1 MITTTVVSSATISPT
16 EQVTSEKLNLLGA
29 PTVTV
34 AGTADASQITDGAIN
49 AAKLADDA
57 VTNVKVDAAAA
68 ISLSKLEAVTS
79 LNVVAGSS
87 TAVAAPHELLGDVE
101 INRAASITLTNLAT
115 GALAVGDRLQIG
127 SPPIF
132 TGTVVKLGGQVSV
145 GGSLFKNFVHINAD
159 FASRGTTQF
168 NAPFTAKDVYRQPT
182 SLVVRVA
189 NPTRSFSIGSVLTGQ
204 TSAAY
209 ATVLTCSAGV
219 LVSGSNYDYTLTL
232 SNVFGFFA
240 ASEVLT
246 VDGASAAFLTSVAP
260 TSGKVAIG
268 VTYAPT
274 VSTSDYT
281 AETNV
286 LASDYVESNPTPYV
300 NATQIK
306 TSTAD
311 TSGKVLTSTGA
322 FTAPTW
328 QPPTIS
334 SPLVRG
340 GARPAIPPNFIA
352 GNAGNYVGL
361 LHASAWDVQGWQLS
375 GSDYFVYLYNAN
387 FNSTTLGNY
396 STVGGAGTPS
406 TGDIAV
412 NDIITF
418 FPKTTAP
425 GVQPFDT
432 VQTVGIEATGVASA
446 YAAYKVSAVTAQVTV
461 GSMSNV
467 RQVKLVRASDDVPVT
482 WNTSDYP
489 GNIGSTAAKALCGR
503 QAFELNG
510 GRMFKCGE
518 CASTGLLRVDPPTSG
533 QSSVGGGSFVVLFNT
548 EAAADTYCS
557 QVTASGQYAVHV
569 TLGGASTSSGTY
581 YGGWVTIPYR
591 TTRRLHFNYMDR
603 SGYTYEPREVSV
615 LVYEQ

>member
-34 AGTADASQITDGAIN
+34 AGTADASQITDGAVT
-49 AAKLADDA
+49 AAKLAGDA
-57 VTNVKVDAAAA
+57 VTNVKVAAAAA

-79 LNVVAGSS
+79 LSVVAGSS

-127 SPPIF
+127 SPSIF

-145 GGSLFKNFVHINAD
+145 GGSLFKNLTHINAD
-159 FASRGTTQF
+159 PAFRGTTQF
-168 NAPFTAKDVYRQPT
+168 NAPFTAKDVYRQPA

-189 NPTRSFSIGSVLTGQ
+189 NPTRSFSIGSVLAGQ
-204 TSAAY
+204 TSTAF

-232 SNVFGFFA
+232 SSVSGFFEL
-240 ASEVLT
+240 SEVLT
-246 VDGASAAFLTSVAP
+246 VDGAAAAFSTSVAP

-268 VTYAPT
+268 LTYAPT
-274 VSTSDYT
+274 ATTNDYT
-281 AETNV
+281 AATTV
-286 LASDYVESNPTPYV
+286 LASDYVESNPKPYV

-306 TSTAD
+306 TAAAD
-311 TSGKVLTSTGA
+311 TSGKVLTSNGA
-322 FTAPTW
+322 FTEPTW
-328 QPPTIS
+328 KSPTIS

-340 GARPAIPPNFIA
+340 GARPAIPPNFIG
-352 GNAGNYVGL
+352 GNAGNYVGV
-361 LHASAWDVQGWQLS
+361 LHASAWDVHGWQLS
-375 GSDYFVYLYNAN
+375 GSDYFVYLYNAS
-387 FNSTTLGNY
+387 FNSNTLGNS

-406 TGDIAV
+406 TGDIAA

-418 FPKTTAP
+418 FPKTTSP

-446 YAAYKVSAVTAQVTV
+446 YAAYKVSSVTVQATV
-461 GSMSNV
+461 GSMTNV
-467 RQVKLVRASDDVPVT
+467 RQVKLERASDGIPVT
-482 WNTSDYP
+482 WDTSAYP
-489 GNIGSTAAKALCGR
+489 GNIGSVTVKALCGR

-510 GRMFKCGE
+510 GRLFKCGE
-518 CASTGLLRVDPPTSG
+518 CDRAGLLRVDPPTTGNTST
-533 QSSVGGGSFVVLFNT
+533 GGGSFVVLFNT

-569 TLGGASTSSGTY
+569 SLGGLSTTSGTY

-591 TTRRLHFNYMDR
+591 TTRRLHFNYVDR
-603 SGYTYEPREVSV
+603 SGYSYEPREVSV
-615 LVYEQ
+615 LIYEQ